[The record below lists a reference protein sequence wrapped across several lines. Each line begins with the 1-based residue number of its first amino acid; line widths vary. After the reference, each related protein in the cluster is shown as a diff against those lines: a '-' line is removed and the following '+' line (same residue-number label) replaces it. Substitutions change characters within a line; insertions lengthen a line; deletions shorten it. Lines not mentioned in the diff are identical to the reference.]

1 MISPDLSSAEFRKSS
16 YSGTG
21 NDCVEVAT
29 NLPGIVAVRDSKD
42 PSGPAL
48 AFSPTAW
55 GNFLAGIRSGE
66 I

>member
-1 MISPDLSSAEFRKSS
+1 MISPNLPDAEFRKSS

-29 NLPGIVAVRDSKD
+29 NLPDLIAIRDSKD
-42 PSGPAL
+42 PSGPVL

-55 GNFLAGIRSGE
+55 NNFLTGIRNGE